1 MRSLNEKKNDTH
13 VIGHVYSNS
22 FIHNEN
28 VCNIFLYQTICNM
41 NAKIYDEKKIKIDCV
56 FPKLYYQ
63 NIKISFV
70 IGTQTLV
77 LI

>member
-1 MRSLNEKKNDTH
+1 MCSLNEKQNDTH
-13 VIGHVYSNS
+13 VIGHAYSNG

-28 VCNIFLYQTICNM
+28 VCNIFLHQTICNM

-56 FPKLYYQ
+56 APKLYYQ
-63 NIKISFV
+63 NIEISFV
-70 IGTQTLV
+70 IGTQILV